1 MVSLLL
7 LGEYCSSPSDE
18 DPEYLT
24 QVISIIFFLPPPKKG
39 ENLDYVPHVK
49 KSKETK
55 LEDAIGKRAEKCIEY
70 DKKSFIKGCQSSHHD
85 IISCLA
91 NLVVFLE
98 FILVNEGTSEV
109 PAIIYKCS
117 DLSKEISS
125 RLLSETTQK
134 RTKRLSCS
142 SPIHWF
148 ATFSC

>member
-1 MVSLLL
+1 M
-7 LGEYCSSPSDE
+7 
-18 DPEYLT
+18 
-24 QVISIIFFLPPPKKG
+24 
-39 ENLDYVPHVK
+39 K

-109 PAIIYKCS
+109 PAIIYMFRS
-117 DLSKEISS
+117 INRIL
-125 RLLSETTQK
+125 TA
-134 RTKRLSCS
+134 
-142 SPIHWF
+142 PF
-148 ATFSC
+148 F